1 MLIYANHIQL
11 DPEDGAHQI
20 IKLIARWIKQKTNV
34 RIDIEKLAFGQN
46 HLKFNDGSQLS
57 SKTTQIHGVETSF
70 PYLFCAKYTHRDYK
84 TAGRRWITEIGIKQL
99 AHQANIECSILVKTE
114 EISAKIVEPAQASRP
129 KIIIDFFESC
139 RPVPGTPGLFTK
151 KLDVES
157 APAFLMDIERPERNH
172 SLIILSQNQNGKFST
187 EPERLRNMVLG
198 LADVILI
205 KSDTD
210 INELERIIPSIYL
223 PNSGLTKIIYQK
235 RLSDKGF
242 FHVKTHYESQEEQR
256 REDVDQAMAILAD
269 VTHRSNVSNSFRHIS
284 SELVADAVL
293 RNRIYR
299 TLNHSNTEEKPL
311 EISEYVELLEEADK
325 ELQANADTISHL
337 KFDLE
342 ERGNE
347 LHKTQ
352 AEVESLMIFKSKV
365 IQGTESTALDLLVPI
380 RTCLESLNRGSI
392 KLFEALS
399 LVGALYPDRVIIL
412 ESAMASAKE
421 SDKAM
426 FEYGPRAYELL
437 SRLAGDYWQT
447 LIDGGSDQQ
456 AKEVFGQNIYTAK
469 EGRLS
474 ANGLSLRTFS
484 YRGKAMFMEKHLRYG
499 IKDSAATTLRIHFEW
514 IADEGKIVIGHCG
527 KHLNP

>member
-1 MLIYANHIQL
+1 
-11 DPEDGAHQI
+11 
-20 IKLIARWIKQKTNV
+20 
-34 RIDIEKLAFGQN
+34 
-46 HLKFNDGSQLS
+46 
-57 SKTTQIHGVETSF
+57 
-70 PYLFCAKYTHRDYK
+70 
-84 TAGRRWITEIGIKQL
+84 
-99 AHQANIECSILVKTE
+99 
-114 EISAKIVEPAQASRP
+114 
-129 KIIIDFFESC
+129 
-139 RPVPGTPGLFTK
+139 LFTK
-151 KLDVES
+151 RLDVES
-157 APAFLMDIERPERNH
+157 APAFLMEIERPERNH
-172 SLIILSQNQNGKFST
+172 SLIILSQDQNGKYST
-187 EPERLRNMVLG
+187 ETERLRNMVLG

-210 INELERIIPSIYL
+210 IKELQRLIPAIYI
-223 PNSGLTKIIYQK
+223 PNSGFTKIIYQK
-235 RLSDKGF
+235 RLSDQGL
-242 FHVKTHYESQEEQR
+242 FHVKTHYERQEEQR
-256 REDVDQAMAILAD
+256 KEDVDQAILAD
-269 VTHRSNVSNSFRHIS
+269 VTHRSNVSKSLRHIS
-284 SELVADAVL
+284 TELVADAVL
-293 RNRIYR
+293 RARISR
-299 TLNHSNTEEKPL
+299 TLNHSKNEQNPL

-325 ELQANADTISHL
+325 ELQAYADTISNL
-337 KFDLE
+337 KFDLVD
-342 ERGNE
+342 RGNE
-347 LHKTQ
+347 LHKAQ
-352 AEVESLMIFKSKV
+352 AEVESLMVFKSKV
-365 IQGTESTALDLLVPI
+365 IQGIESSALDAVVPI
-380 RTCLESLNRGSI
+380 RTYLEALNRGSI

-447 LIDGGSDQQ
+447 LVDGGGDQQ

-474 ANGLSLRTFS
+474 ANGLNLRTFS